1 MNVFFFFFTFCFMG
15 PAWKINL
22 LRKWLLQ
29 RVTNHMTTRLTLLRG
44 LTNHG
49 DDPLT
54 SPGMILQV
62 YGSHLCVNCQGRA
75 IKTLSEKLGGSALLQ
90 EKPILPGVETSGGSR
105 GPLVKKL

>member
-1 MNVFFFFFTFCFMG
+1 
-15 PAWKINL
+15 
-22 LRKWLLQ
+22 
-29 RVTNHMTTRLTLLRG
+29 MTTRLALLKG

-49 DDPLT
+49 YDPLT

-90 EKPILPGVETSGGSR
+90 EKPILPGWKQSAVL
-105 GPLVKKL
+105 GPLVKKNYDTIPRTSEFFFC